1 MKVIIIT
8 NQISNNITNKNHGV
22 TNIIPFNLTDGRI
35 CIGADVLNDLSYT
48 KYYDDIINL
57 PVIDIDELLLPE
69 KKLLWL
75 LARDGNLPLMPEDYD
90 KWMKFYK
97 KEI

>member
-22 TNIIPFNLTDGRI
+22 TNIMPMTLTDGRI
-35 CIGADVLNDLSYT
+35 CIGADILDDLSFS
-48 KYYDDIINL
+48 KYADDISNL

-69 KKLLWL
+69 RKLIWL
-75 LARDGNLPLMPEDYD
+75 LNRDGNGPLMPEDYD